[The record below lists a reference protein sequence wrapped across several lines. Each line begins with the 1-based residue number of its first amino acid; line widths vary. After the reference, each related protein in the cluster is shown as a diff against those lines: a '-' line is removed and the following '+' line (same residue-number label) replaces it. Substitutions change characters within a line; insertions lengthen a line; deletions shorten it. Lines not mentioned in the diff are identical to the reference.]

1 MAATDYSSLY
11 KLCEHPDIVDIVAVQ
26 SLLSSSS
33 PSTRTQL
40 ISYQN
45 EDGRTPLYAACQ
57 SGHHQVVEILLAA
70 GTNKETPDKYGWE
83 LLHAACWNGHHQ
95 VVEMLLG
102 AGANKETLTKCGS
115 TPLHVACE
123 GGHNQAVELLLAA
136 GVNKETLNYSRK
148 KPIDVAG
155 TGWGVKEEN
164 KQKVIKL
171 LSSPLLPSR
180 VSQIQSRIAQ
190 IRQRLNAKSSLPSPS
205 PSPSPV

>member
-57 SGHHQVVEILLAA
+57 S
-70 GTNKETPDKYGWE
+70 
-83 LLHAACWNGHHQ
+83 
-95 VVEMLLG
+95 
-102 AGANKETLTKCGS
+102 
-115 TPLHVACE
+115 
-123 GGHNQAVELLLAA
+123 GHNQAVELLLAA

>member
-70 GTNKETPDKYGWE
+70 GASKES
-83 LLHAACWNGHHQ
+83 
-95 VVEMLLG
+95 
-102 AGANKETLTKCGS
+102 LTKCVS

-136 GVNKETLNYSRK
+136 GVNKETLNYSRR